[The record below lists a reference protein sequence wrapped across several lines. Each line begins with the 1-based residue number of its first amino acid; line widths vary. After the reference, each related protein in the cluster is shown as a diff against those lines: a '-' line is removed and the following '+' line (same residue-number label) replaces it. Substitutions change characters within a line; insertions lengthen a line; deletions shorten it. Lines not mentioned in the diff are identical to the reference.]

1 VGDVALFLP
10 TRNSSGK
17 PWAAFNINAPHYFL
31 KPTEYVLSQM
41 TKEWIVARIV
51 SITEHVTDA
60 NIPESNPY
68 GLANNLTYYQLTVEN
83 WKNHRNGSSKRRSKE
98 QGISSSV
105 SIAEPVVVGMNRKNS
120 YTAAS
125 GVKLDSG
132 LASITSPSTSPP
144 ETVTTPAAALSQKRP
159 GYPLS
164 ISSSNIVH
172 SYANSSSSNPFSED
186 ERRRRSIDM
195 IKTKE

>member
-1 VGDVALFLP
+1 
-10 TRNSSGK
+10 
-17 PWAAFNINAPHYFL
+17 
-31 KPTEYVLSQM
+31 M

-60 NIPESNPY
+60 AIPESNPY

-98 QGISSSV
+98 TSSITESV
-105 SIAEPVVVGMNRKNS
+105 VMNGRKNS
-120 YTAAS
+120 YSAP

-132 LASITSPSTSPP
+132 LASITQELTSSPSTSPP
-144 ETVTTPAAALSQKRP
+144 ETVTTPTAALVQKRP

-172 SYANSSSSNPFSED
+172 SYASSSNPFSED
-186 ERRRRSIDM
+186 ERRRRSIDY